1 MGSEAIAEPG
11 GAAVLKSTTGR
22 QLSPRPIE
30 KDDFQSWASR
40 EAQPLLKAL
49 KVFADSRYTTHFQ
62 TQTANT
68 GVLTQVWQEDMPQSS
83 AWAIDAY
90 VTAWT
95 SSSEHMRKTL
105 SGLFFRVG
113 SGVCQQEGAVATPV
127 SITSAGGLTAAL
139 ALSGNGVQL
148 QINDDGNGNT
158 SWDVVIVIQEAS

>member
-1 MGSEAIAEPG
+1 M
-11 GAAVLKSTTGR
+11 KSTTGR

-90 VTAWT
+90 VTSYAPLAGA
-95 SSSEHMRKTL
+95 HMRRTQ
-105 SGLFFRVG
+105 SGLYFRFGAAASV
-113 SGVCQQEGAVATPV
+113 QEGLVTPV
-127 SITSAGGLTAAL
+127 SIVAGAGLTSSLSA
-139 ALSGNGVQL
+139 SGNGVLL
-148 QINDDGNGNT
+148 QVNDGANGATNF
-158 SWDVVIVIQEAS
+158 DIVIVIQEAS